1 MRLETPGLPK
11 RGRSRCS
18 WEDRRRTNGC
28 RNPSLSSNR
37 GRCMKVTIAIAL
49 VVAACAPAA
58 DEKDAARLPDGP
70 GKEIAVRI
78 CLECHDSGNF
88 RKARLT
94 SEEWADSVA
103 DMVERGAKG
112 TPAEIDAVVA
122 YLAKNFGEGAPVR
135 INTATFAEIRAVLG
149 FTVAEVRA
157 LLDYREKRGALRS
170 FEELLKVPGIDA
182 AKAEA
187 QKSRIVF

>member
-1 MRLETPGLPK
+1 MRLTL
-11 RGRSRCS
+11 
-18 WEDRRRTNGC
+18 T
-28 RNPSLSSNR
+28 
-37 GRCMKVTIAIAL
+37 VAL

-70 GKEIAVRI
+70 GKEIAGRI

-94 SEEWADSVA
+94 SEEWAESVA
-103 DMVERGAKG
+103 DMMERGAKA
-112 TPAEIDAVVA
+112 TPAEIDAVVG

-135 INTATFAEIRAVLG
+135 INTAPFAEIRVVLG
-149 FTVAEVRA
+149 FTIAEVRA
-157 LLDYREKRGALRS
+157 LLDYREKHGALRR
-170 FEELLKVPGIDA
+170 FEELLQVPGIDA

>member
-1 MRLETPGLPK
+1 MRLTLA
-11 RGRSRCS
+11 
-18 WEDRRRTNGC
+18 
-28 RNPSLSSNR
+28 
-37 GRCMKVTIAIAL
+37 VAL
-49 VVAACAPAA
+49 LVAACAPAA
-58 DEKDAARLPDGP
+58 DQKDAAHLPDGP
-70 GKEIAVRI
+70 AREMVARI

-112 TPAEIDAVVA
+112 TPSEIEAVVQ
-122 YLAKNFGEGAPVR
+122 YLARNFGEDAPVR
-135 INTATFAEIRAVLG
+135 INTAPFAEVRTVLG
-149 FTVAEVRA
+149 FTIAEVRA
-157 LLDYREKRGALRS
+157 LLDYREKHGALRS

>member
-1 MRLETPGLPK
+1 
-11 RGRSRCS
+11 
-18 WEDRRRTNGC
+18 
-28 RNPSLSSNR
+28 
-37 GRCMKVTIAIAL
+37 MKVIVTVAL
-49 VVAACAPAA
+49 LVAACAPAA

-70 GKEIAVRI
+70 GKETVGRT

-112 TPAEIDAVVA
+112 TPAEIGAVVA

-135 INTATFAEIRAVLG
+135 INTAPFAEIRVVLG

-157 LLDYREKRGALRS
+157 LLEYREQHGPLRS

-187 QKSRIVF
+187 QESRITF

>member
-1 MRLETPGLPK
+1 
-11 RGRSRCS
+11 
-18 WEDRRRTNGC
+18 
-28 RNPSLSSNR
+28 
-37 GRCMKVTIAIAL
+37 MKVKF
-49 VVAACAPAA
+49 VVSLLLAACAPGA

-70 GKEIAVRI
+70 GKEIAGRI

-88 RKARLT
+88 RKARLP

-112 TPAEIDAVVA
+112 TPAEIEAVVG

-135 INTATFAEIRAVLG
+135 INTAPFAEVRAVLG

-157 LLDYREKRGALRS
+157 LLDYREKQGALRS

-187 QKSRIVF
+187 QKSRIMF

>member
-1 MRLETPGLPK
+1 
-11 RGRSRCS
+11 
-18 WEDRRRTNGC
+18 
-28 RNPSLSSNR
+28 
-37 GRCMKVTIAIAL
+37 MKLTLAVAL
-49 VVAACAPAA
+49 VVAVCAAAA

-70 GKEIAVRI
+70 GKETVGRI

-94 SEEWADSVA
+94 SEEWADEVA

-112 TPAEIDAVVA
+112 TPAEIEAVVA
-122 YLAKNFGEGAPVR
+122 YLAKNFGEGVGVR
-135 INTATFAEIRAVLG
+135 INTAPFAEIKVVLG

-157 LLDYREKRGALRS
+157 LLEYREKNGDLKS

-182 AKAEA
+182 AKAGA
-187 QKSRIVF
+187 QRARITF

>member
-1 MRLETPGLPK
+1 
-11 RGRSRCS
+11 
-18 WEDRRRTNGC
+18 
-28 RNPSLSSNR
+28 
-37 GRCMKVTIAIAL
+37 MKLTLTIAFL
-49 VVAACAPAA
+49 VASVAPAA
-58 DEKDAARLPDGP
+58 DQKDPARLPEGP
-70 GKEIAVRI
+70 GKEIAARI

-94 SEEWADSVA
+94 SEAWADSVA

-112 TPAEIDAVVA
+112 TPAEIETVVA

-135 INTATFAEIRAVLG
+135 INTAPFAEIRLVLG

-157 LLDYREKRGALRS
+157 LLDYREQHGPLRS

-187 QKSRIVF
+187 QRSRIVF